1 MRVPAAVTAAVAALL
16 LLAIN
21 APTATSRGPC
31 AKSRSV
37 TMAVNAQVRVY
48 RLTDSVFACYRKTG
62 RTTFLDHT
70 RRDELQE
77 FTSVRVAGRF
87 VGFDSGFGCDRHY
100 GDCAGYVKVV
110 DARSGKR
117 KHSFATQDSR
127 LEGEPRSQVPE
138 LSDFA
143 LRPNGSA
150 ALIIGPT
157 EALDLEVW
165 KLDAEGNTR
174 LDRGPDVERGSLA
187 ISRRWVYWRRGGAA
201 FAGALR

>member
-16 LLAIN
+16 LLAVN
-21 APTATSRGPC
+21 APTATSREPC

-48 RLTDSVFACYRKTG
+48 RLRASVFACYRRSG

-87 VGFDSGFGCDRHY
+87 VGFDHGFGCDRHY

-110 DARSGKR
+110 DVRSGKR
-117 KHSFATQDSR
+117 RHSFVTQDSR
-127 LEGEPRSQVPE
+127 LAGEPPSQVPE

-157 EALDLEVW
+157 EAVELEVW
-165 KLDAEGNTR
+165 KLDSEGNTR
-174 LDRGPDVERGSLA
+174 LDHGPDVEPGSLA
-187 ISRRWVYWRRGGAA
+187 TNGRWVYWRRGSAA
-201 FAGALR
+201 FAGTLR